1 MTCCV
6 WRKMHAAC
14 TGSILALLFSFA
26 GDDRAQDRDP
36 TVVTK
41 LRILHQDAPVQILG
55 MKLPYRSERQAGHY
69 EPSVHL
75 RNTSSSKTSRIW
87 VEAII
92 TDPQGHVVSTDS
104 NGPNELR
111 PAERVISPG
120 AEGWVRETV
129 LRSDT
134 FLMAAKRLRSNCIS
148 VDVLVMRV
156 DFADGTSWNPD
167 RPKRLAAS
175 KLPER
180 IDETVGCSSATASEG
195 EIGGLTSVQFMSGQ
209 ELRGPKDSFELQS
222 YSFSCSLHSDGGQI
236 VGSCPF

>member
-1 MTCCV
+1 
-6 WRKMHAAC
+6 
-14 TGSILALLFSFA
+14 
-26 GDDRAQDRDP
+26 
-36 TVVTK
+36 
-41 LRILHQDAPVQILG
+41 
-55 MKLPYRSERQAGHY
+55 
-69 EPSVHL
+69 
-75 RNTSSSKTSRIW
+75 
-87 VEAII
+87 
-92 TDPQGHVVSTDS
+92 
-104 NGPNELR
+104 
-111 PAERVISPG
+111 
-120 AEGWVRETV
+120 V

-156 DFADGTSWNPD
+156 DFADGTSRNPD

-209 ELRGPKDSFELQS
+209 ELRGPKDSLELQS
-222 YSFSCSLHSDGGQI
+222 YSFSCSLHSDEGQI

>member
-6 WRKMHAAC
+6 WHKMHAAC

-41 LRILHQDAPVQILG
+41 LRILQQDAPVQILG
-55 MKLPYRSERQAGHY
+55 MRLPDRSERQAGHF

-92 TDPQGHVVSTDS
+92 TDPRGHVVSTNS
-104 NGPNELR
+104 SSPNGW

-120 AEGWVRETV
+120 AEGWARETG

-175 KLPER
+175 KLPES
-180 IDETVGCSSATASEG
+180 IDETVGCSSATASED
-195 EIGGLTSVQFMSGQ
+195 EIGRLTSIQFTSNQ
-209 ELRGPKDSFELQS
+209 ELPRPQDSSEVQS
-222 YSFSCSLHSDGGQI
+222 YSFSCSLHSNEGQI